1 MQIVTLSHF
10 STKSETYLGYFL
22 YYYSHAFHR
31 DLLVSE
37 VITLLRHDAEIYRFH
52 VGVPEY
58 SYLTIRKLRAFGKKT
73 KINKWRDLCR
83 TLASQLEDHS
93 TFAKKN
99 RVKLGKSPMQITDF
113 EPLLPS
119 DTPKASVRLLKLL
132 AGRGSTSSKEIVVGH
147 DYKKSNIVVKGTGK
161 KNSIEKDEEDE
172 NDDSNDE
179 DAMDEEDD
187 EEEEEEEEAVGQN
200 GSLEDKVGG
209 LDWSD
214 DDE

>member
-1 MQIVTLSHF
+1 M
-10 STKSETYLGYFL
+10 
-22 YYYSHAFHR
+22 
-31 DLLVSE
+31 
-37 VITLLRHDAEIYRFH
+37 RHDAEIYRFH

-132 AGRGSTSSKEIVVGH
+132 AGRGSTSSKEIIVNQ
-147 DYKKSNIVVKGTGK
+147 DYKKSNIAVKGTGK
-161 KNSIEKDEEDE
+161 KSIVEEDEED
-172 NDDSNDE
+172 DSDDE
-179 DAMDEEDD
+179 DAMDEEEDD
-187 EEEEEEEEAVGQN
+187 EEEEEVVEQN

>member
-93 TFAKKN
+93 SFAKKN
-99 RVKLGKSPMQITDF
+99 RVKLGKSPIWRMTSVAGNESGEEIST
-113 EPLLPS
+113 PLDLPGRVHNA
-119 DTPKASVRLLKLL
+119 KGERRCG
-132 AGRGSTSSKEIVVGH
+132 GRGP
-147 DYKKSNIVVKGTGK
+147 
-161 KNSIEKDEEDE
+161 
-172 NDDSNDE
+172 DDQIDRTNQRE
-179 DAMDEEDD
+179 
-187 EEEEEEEEAVGQN
+187 QR
-200 GSLEDKVGG
+200 
-209 LDWSD
+209 
-214 DDE
+214 

>member
-1 MQIVTLSHF
+1 MN
-10 STKSETYLGYFL
+10 
-22 YYYSHAFHR
+22 R

-73 KINKWRDLCR
+73 KINKWRDLSR
-83 TLASQLEDHS
+83 TLAGQLEDHS
-93 TFAKKN
+93 SFAKKN

-113 EPLLPS
+113 EPLLPG
-119 DTPKASVRLLKLL
+119 DMPKASVRLVKLL
-132 AGRGSTSSKEIVVGH
+132 AGRGSSAPKEIIVGH
-147 DYKKSNIVVKGTGK
+147 HYKESTSVSKGEGK
-161 KNSIEKDEEDE
+161 QTTIEDGDDEDEDEMDQVDEE
-172 NDDSNDE
+172 
-179 DAMDEEDD
+179 EED
-187 EEEEEEEEAVGQN
+187 EEEEEQN
-200 GSLEDKVGG
+200 ATSEDKVGG

>member
-1 MQIVTLSHF
+1 MV
-10 STKSETYLGYFL
+10 
-22 YYYSHAFHR
+22 A
-31 DLLVSE
+31 E
-37 VITLLRHDAEIYRFH
+37 VIALLRHDAEIYRFH
-52 VGVPEY
+52 VGLPEY

-93 TFAKKN
+93 SFAKKN
-99 RVKLGKSPMQITDF
+99 RIKLGKSPMQITDF

-119 DTPKASVRLLKLL
+119 DTPMASVRLIKLL
-132 AGRGSTSSKEIVVGH
+132 AGRGSTAPKEIIVGH
-147 DYKKSNIVVKGTGK
+147 NYNTDGKNVNTTGK
-161 KNSIEKDEEDE
+161 DMKGKGKAVVADEDEEE
-172 NDDSNDE
+172 DD
-179 DAMDEEDD
+179 DAMDEVD
-187 EEEEEEEEAVGQN
+187 EEESESEEDDVAPMQN